1 MLRRK
6 HLKSVAKLA
15 TKVSPIPV
23 PDIIK
28 DQLDGAT
35 DKISELADKIDKIQE
50 SLDMLIA
57 FFSDDEEEE

>member
-1 MLRRK
+1 MIRRK
-6 HLKSVAKLA
+6 HLKNVAKLA
-15 TKVSPIPV
+15 TKVSPVPV

-35 DKISELADKIDKIQE
+35 DKISELADNIDKIQE

-57 FFSDDEEEE
+57 FFSDEEEE

>member
-1 MLRRK
+1 MIRRK
-6 HLKSVAKLA
+6 HLKNVAKLA
-15 TKVSPIPV
+15 TNVSPVPV

-57 FFSDDEEEE
+57 FFSDEEEE